1 MNQRTGTPANLPND
15 VASLQ
20 ALVAHQHRLIG
31 VREQQLADQSN
42 RLAQREKQLAQQEQQ
57 LLVQLEQV
65 RALGGEVL
73 HLSTWIEKLK
83 LQIAR
88 LKRLRFGQSSEKLD
102 QQITQLELIVD
113 ELETE
118 QGARLVGG
126 SDAQGTTDSVVGDL
140 NSTPHE
146 QQDAKRARKLLPDH
160 LPRETRTHGLS
171 CACSGCGAT
180 AWRLVGEDTTEVL
193 DYVPEHFKVIR
204 HVRPKYSCGHCQTMA
219 QAPAANRPLGK
230 SPVSAALLAH
240 VTVSKYMDHIPL
252 YRQSEIYER
261 QDVEIDRSTLA
272 GWVGG
277 ASTLLRPLVDA
288 IKKYVL
294 AADKLHGDDTPVP
307 VLQPGRKTTKEGRL
321 WGYCRDDHAI
331 GSSAPRAVWFAY
343 SPDRKAIH
351 PQEHLKQWQ
360 GVLQADGYTGYNALY
375 KTGDVMEAA
384 CWAHA
389 RRQFNDLY
397 QACDSPI
404 AKQALEKI
412 AQLYAVEKQIRG
424 KPKEQRERIRQTQS
438 APLLASYHLW
448 LKEQYASVSTKSD
461 LGRAIAYSLNR
472 WQALINYASDGRIE
486 MDNNIIERQIRPIA
500 IGKKNWLFAGSDNGG
515 HRAAAMYTLLNTA
528 KLNGINP
535 ERYLT
540 YVFERINEHK
550 VNQID
555 QLLPWN
561 VQLAKDAESTTV
573 NEQQLAA

>member
-1 MNQRTGTPANLPND
+1 MNQRTGTPENIPND

-20 ALVAHQHRLIG
+20 ALVAR
-31 VREQQLADQSN
+31 QQY
-42 RLAQREKQLAQQEQQ
+42 QLAQQEQQ
-57 LLVQLEQV
+57 LLVQLEHV
-65 RALGGEVL
+65 RALDGEVL

-118 QGARLVGG
+118 QGARLISSADV
-126 SDAQGTTDSVVGDL
+126 QQTTTDAEVADS
-140 NSTPHE
+140 NANINANPSE

-160 LPRETRTHGLS
+160 LPRETLTHGLR

-204 HVRPKYSCGHCQTMA
+204 HVRPKYSCGQCQTMA
-219 QAPAANRPLGK
+219 QAPAVDRPLGK

-240 VTVSKYMDHIPL
+240 VTVSKYMDHSPL
-252 YRQSEIYER
+252 YRQSEIYAR
-261 QDVEIDRSTLA
+261 QGVELDRSTLA

-277 ASTLLRPLVDA
+277 ATTLLRPLVDA
-288 IKKYVL
+288 IRKYVL

-321 WGYCRDDHAI
+321 WGYCRDDHAS

-351 PQEHLKQWQ
+351 PQEHLKHWQ
-360 GVLQADGYTGYNALY
+360 GVLQADGYAGYNALY
-375 KTGDVMEAA
+375 KTGAVLEAA

-412 AQLYAVEKQIRG
+412 AQLYAIEKSIRG
-424 KPKEQRERIRQTQS
+424 KPKEQREQVRQTQA
-438 APLLASYHLW
+438 APLLASLHQW

-461 LGRAIAYSLNR
+461 LGKAIAYSLNR

-500 IGKKNWLFAGSDNGG
+500 LGKKNWLFAGSDNGG

-540 YVFERINEHK
+540 YVFERINDHK

-555 QLLPWN
+555 ELLPWN
-561 VQLAKDAESTTV
+561 VQLEKDAGPTTV

>member
-1 MNQRTGTPANLPND
+1 VLSGKIPSMNQRTGTPVNVPND
-15 VASLQ
+15 LASLL
-20 ALVAHQHRLIG
+20 ALVAQQQSLIG
-31 VREQQLADQSN
+31 LREQQLVEQSN
-42 RLAQREKQLAQQEQQ
+42 RLAQQEQQ
-57 LLVQLEQV
+57 LLVQLEHV
-65 RALGGEVL
+65 RTLDGEVL

-102 QQITQLELIVD
+102 LEITQLELIVD

-118 QGARLVGG
+118 QGARLVVDSAALAEEIV
-126 SDAQGTTDSVVGDL
+126 SDLVES
-140 NSTPHE
+140 NEPPK
-146 QQDAKRARKLLPDH
+146 AKHARKLLPDH
-160 LPRETRTHGLS
+160 LLRETRTHGLS

-204 HVRPKYSCGHCQTMA
+204 HVRPKYSCGQCQTMA
-219 QAPAANRPLGK
+219 QAPAVDRPLGK

-240 VTVSKYMDHIPL
+240 VTVSKYMDHMPL
-252 YRQSEIYER
+252 YRQSEIYAR
-261 QDVEIDRSTLA
+261 QGVELDRSTLA
-272 GWVGG
+272 GWIGG
-277 ASTLLRPLVDA
+277 ATTLLRPLVDA
-288 IKKYVL
+288 IRKYVL

-307 VLQPGRKTTKEGRL
+307 VLQPRRKTTKEGRL
-321 WGYCRDDHAI
+321 WGYCRDDHAS
-331 GSSAPRAVWFAY
+331 GSRSPRAVWFAY

-351 PQEHLKQWQ
+351 PQEHLEHWQ
-360 GVLQADGYTGYNALY
+360 GILQADGYAGYNALY
-375 KTGDVMEAA
+375 KTGDVLEAA

-397 QACDSPI
+397 QANDSPI

-412 AQLYAVEKQIRG
+412 AQLYAIEKTIRG
-424 KPKEQRERIRQTQS
+424 KPKEQREQVRQTQ
-438 APLLASYHLW
+438 ATPLLESLHLW

-461 LGRAIAYSLNR
+461 LGKAIAYSLNR

-500 IGKKNWLFAGSDNGG
+500 VGKKNWLFAGSDNGG

-535 ERYLT
+535 EQYLT
-540 YVFERINEHK
+540 YVFERINDHK

-561 VQLAKDAESTTV
+561 VQLEKDAASTTV